1 MSPIVLG
8 LAPFVIFPA
17 IVFLFVSARVRRVA
31 FVLASL
37 VALVSSLLV
46 TGPDNPA
53 HLLTLIA
60 FGIAAGALLVEFAS
74 MLRVLIKGRRAAHG

>member
-17 IVFLFVSARVRRVA
+17 IVFLFTPARVRRFA
-31 FVLASL
+31 FVVATL
-37 VALVSSLLV
+37 VALVSSWLV

-53 HLLTLIA
+53 HLMT
-60 FGIAAGALLVEFAS
+60 
-74 MLRVLIKGRRAAHG
+74 